1 MVKENGSGA
10 QEMFT
15 MEEALQRVRT
25 SPPLRKVKDFVDR
38 TDLSA
43 DMKALLYDIA
53 KFTIKVGE
61 VVVAIGRRVL
71 DIAMGLIKKFPNMT
85 LGVIVAVALATLL
98 SIAAWPLIGGF
109 LSKLLVL
116 LGLAQGAVMDI
127 RQGALKQAM
136 DEVEAEFSP
145 FTAKV

>member
-1 MVKENGSGA
+1 MVEANDSAA
-10 QEMFT
+10 QETFT
-15 MEEALQRVRT
+15 MEEALERVRT
-25 SPPLRKVKDFVDR
+25 SPPLRKAKDFIDR
-38 TDLSA
+38 TNLSA

-71 DIAMGLIKKFPNMT
+71 DIAKRLIKKFPNMT
-85 LGVIVAVALATLL
+85 LGVVVAVALTTLL
-98 SIAAWPLIGGF
+98 GIAAWPLIGGL

-116 LGLAQGAVMDI
+116 LGLAAGAVMDI
-127 RQGALKQAM
+127 RQGALKHEM

-145 FTAKV
+145 LTAKA

>member
-1 MVKENGSGA
+1 MVKKNGSDSE
-10 QEMFT
+10 QMFT
-15 MEEALQRVRT
+15 MEEALERVRT
-25 SPPLRKVKDFVDR
+25 SQPLRKVKDFIDR

-61 VVVAIGRRVL
+61 VVMAIGRRVL
-71 DIAMGLIKKFPNMT
+71 DIAMGLIKKFPYMT
-85 LGVIVAVALATLL
+85 LGLIVAVALATLL
-98 SIAAWPLIGGF
+98 GIAAWPLIGGL

-116 LGLAQGAVMDI
+116 LGLAQGAIMDI

-136 DEVEAEFSP
+136 DELETEFSP
-145 FTAKV
+145 FAAKV